1 MPSEGKIQILTPKYI
16 SAAMAEEYGLSWV
29 GVHGRQ
35 PISGQRQ
42 YNPFLRETPPLNRG
56 SDRPLMLQTETLT
69 PAEIL
74 LACRP

>member
-1 MPSEGKIQILTPKYI
+1 
-16 SAAMAEEYGLSWV
+16 MAEEYGLSWV

-69 PAEIL
+69 PSEILL